1 MSLFIANISRNVSLN
16 DLEDAFDE
24 FGKCKIRINVS
35 LLYFYVFRNH
45 MLLLTTMMIN
55 LLKMPLINLMVRIL
69 VDLRLQLNGQKR
81 VVTIMNDK
89 LRAAPFPEKTKKKN
103 DAISAINLVIMLE
116 TVVHLELEVETG
128 IEIVVP
134 DHVPDLLGDEIARTA
149 NLVHTLV
156 IEKIRSIGHLIG
168 LVETVVIDAI
178 EKVDLVLLLEDVEMS
193 GIVGRK
199 IISVVSRVNYL
210 MKFRSR

>member
-1 MSLFIANISRNVSLN
+1 MLRLMILKMLSKNLVNAK
-16 DLEDAFDE
+16 LELMLVFS
-24 FGKCKIRINVS
+24 I
-35 LLYFYVFRNH
+35 FYVFRNH

-55 LLKMPLINLMVRIL
+55 LVKMPLINLMVRIL
-69 VDLRLQLNGQKR
+69 VDSRLQLNGQKR

-89 LRAAPFPEKTKKKN
+89 LRVAPFPEKTKKKN

-128 IEIVVP
+128 IEIVVL
-134 DHVPDLLGDEIARTA
+134 DLVPDLLGDEIEMTA
-149 NLVHTLV
+149 DLVHILV
-156 IEKIRSIGHLIG
+156 IEKIGSIVHLIG
-168 LVETVVIDAI
+168 LAETVVIDAI
-178 EKVDLVLLLEDVEMS
+178 EKVDLVLLLEDEEMS

>member
-1 MSLFIANISRNVSLN
+1 MLRLMILKMLSKNLVNAK
-16 DLEDAFDE
+16 LELMLVFS
-24 FGKCKIRINVS
+24 I
-35 LLYFYVFRNH
+35 FYVFRNQ
-45 MLLLTTMMIN
+45 LLSLTTMMIN
-55 LLKMPLINLMVRIL
+55 LVKMPLINLMVRIL
-69 VDLRLQLNGQKR
+69 VDSRLQLNGQKR

-89 LRAAPFPEKTKKKN
+89 LRVAPFPEKTKKKN

-128 IEIVVP
+128 IEIVVL
-134 DHVPDLLGDEIARTA
+134 DLVPDLLGDEIAMTA
-149 NLVHTLV
+149 DLVHILV
-156 IEKIRSIGHLIG
+156 IEKIGSIVHLIG
-168 LVETVVIDAI
+168 LAETVVIDAI
-178 EKVDLVLLLEDVEMS
+178 EKVDLVLLLENEEMS

>member
-1 MSLFIANISRNVSLN
+1 MLRLMILKMLSKNLVNAK
-16 DLEDAFDE
+16 LELMLVFS
-24 FGKCKIRINVS
+24 I
-35 LLYFYVFRNH
+35 FYVFRNH

-55 LLKMPLINLMVRIL
+55 LVKMPLINLMVRIL
-69 VDLRLQLNGQKR
+69 VDSRLQLNGQKR

-89 LRAAPFPEKTKKKN
+89 LRVAPFPEKTKKKN

-128 IEIVVP
+128 IEIVVL
-134 DHVPDLLGDEIARTA
+134 DLVPDLLGDEIAMTA
-149 NLVHTLV
+149 DLVHILV
-156 IEKIRSIGHLIG
+156 IEKIGSIVHLIG
-168 LVETVVIDAI
+168 LAETVVIDAI
-178 EKVDLVLLLEDVEMS
+178 EKVDLVLLLEDEEMS

-199 IISVVSRVNYL
+199 LISVVSRVNYL

>member
-1 MSLFIANISRNVSLN
+1 
-16 DLEDAFDE
+16 
-24 FGKCKIRINVS
+24 
-35 LLYFYVFRNH
+35 
-45 MLLLTTMMIN
+45 MMIN
-55 LLKMPLINLMVRIL
+55 LVKMPLINLMVRIL
-69 VDLRLQLNGQKR
+69 VDSRLQLNGQKR

-89 LRAAPFPEKTKKKN
+89 LRVAPFPEKTKKKN

-128 IEIVVP
+128 IEIVVL
-134 DHVPDLLGDEIARTA
+134 DLVPDLLGDEIAMTA
-149 NLVHTLV
+149 DLVHILV
-156 IEKIRSIGHLIG
+156 IEKIGSIVHLIG
-168 LVETVVIDAI
+168 LAETVVIYAI
-178 EKVDLVLLLEDVEMS
+178 EKVDLVLLLEDEEMS

>member
-1 MSLFIANISRNVSLN
+1 MLRLMILKMLSKNLVNAK
-16 DLEDAFDE
+16 LELMLVFS
-24 FGKCKIRINVS
+24 I
-35 LLYFYVFRNH
+35 FYVFRNH

-55 LLKMPLINLMVRIL
+55 LVKMPLINLMVRIL
-69 VDLRLQLNGQKR
+69 VDSRLQLNGQKR

-89 LRAAPFPEKTKKKN
+89 LRVAPFPEKTKKKN

-128 IEIVVP
+128 IEIVVL
-134 DHVPDLLGDEIARTA
+134 DLVPDLLGDEIAMTA
-149 NLVHTLV
+149 DLVHILV
-156 IEKIRSIGHLIG
+156 IEKIGSIVHLIG
-168 LVETVVIDAI
+168 LAETVVIDAI
-178 EKVDLVLLLEDVEMS
+178 EKVDLVLLLENEEMS

>member
-1 MSLFIANISRNVSLN
+1 MLRLMILKMLSKNLVNAK
-16 DLEDAFDE
+16 LELMLVFS
-24 FGKCKIRINVS
+24 I
-35 LLYFYVFRNH
+35 FYVFRNH

-55 LLKMPLINLMVRIL
+55 LVKMPLINLMVRIL
-69 VDLRLQLNGQKR
+69 VDSRLQLNGQKR

-89 LRAAPFPEKTKKKN
+89 LRVAPFPEKTKKKN

-128 IEIVVP
+128 IEIVVL
-134 DHVPDLLGDEIARTA
+134 DLDPDLLGDEIAMTA
-149 NLVHTLV
+149 DLVHILV
-156 IEKIRSIGHLIG
+156 IEKIGSIVHLIG
-168 LVETVVIDAI
+168 LAETVVIDAI
-178 EKVDLVLLLEDVEMS
+178 EKVDLVLLLENEEMS

>member
-1 MSLFIANISRNVSLN
+1 MLRLMILKMLSKNLVNAK
-16 DLEDAFDE
+16 LELMLVFSI
-24 FGKCKIRINVS
+24 F
-35 LLYFYVFRNH
+35 YFFRNH

-55 LLKMPLINLMVRIL
+55 LVKMPLINLMVRIL
-69 VDLRLQLNGQKR
+69 VDSRLQLNGQKR

-89 LRAAPFPEKTKKKN
+89 LRVAPFPEKTKKKN

-128 IEIVVP
+128 IEIVVL
-134 DHVPDLLGDEIARTA
+134 DLVPDLLGDEIAMTA
-149 NLVHTLV
+149 DLVHILV
-156 IEKIRSIGHLIG
+156 IEKIGSIVHLIG
-168 LVETVVIDAI
+168 LAETVVIDAI
-178 EKVDLVLLLEDVEMS
+178 EKVDLVLLLEDEEMS

>member
-1 MSLFIANISRNVSLN
+1 MLRLMILKMLSKNLVNAK
-16 DLEDAFDE
+16 LELMLVFSI
-24 FGKCKIRINVS
+24 F
-35 LLYFYVFRNH
+35 YFFRNH

-55 LLKMPLINLMVRIL
+55 LVKMPLINLMVRIL
-69 VDLRLQLNGQKR
+69 VDSRLQLNGQKR

-89 LRAAPFPEKTKKKN
+89 LRVAPFPEKTKKKN

-128 IEIVVP
+128 IEIVVL
-134 DHVPDLLGDEIARTA
+134 DLVPDLLGDEIAMTA
-149 NLVHTLV
+149 DLVHILV
-156 IEKIRSIGHLIG
+156 IEKIGSIVHLIG
-168 LVETVVIDAI
+168 LAETVVIDAI
-178 EKVDLVLLLEDVEMS
+178 EKVDLVLLLENEEMS

>member
-1 MSLFIANISRNVSLN
+1 MLRLMILKMLSKNLVNAK
-16 DLEDAFDE
+16 LELMLVFS
-24 FGKCKIRINVS
+24 I
-35 LLYFYVFRNH
+35 FYVFRNH

-55 LLKMPLINLMVRIL
+55 LVKMPLINLMVRIL
-69 VDLRLQLNGQKR
+69 VDSRLQLNGQKR

-89 LRAAPFPEKTKKKN
+89 LRVAPFPEKTKKKN

-128 IEIVVP
+128 IEIVVL
-134 DHVPDLLGDEIARTA
+134 DLVPDLLGDEIAMTA
-149 NLVHTLV
+149 DLVHILV
-156 IEKIRSIGHLIG
+156 IEKIGSIVHLIG
-168 LVETVVIDAI
+168 LAETVVIDAI
-178 EKVDLVLLLEDVEMS
+178 EKVDLVLLLEDEEMS

>member
-1 MSLFIANISRNVSLN
+1 MLRLMILKMLSKNLVNAK
-16 DLEDAFDE
+16 LELMLVFSI
-24 FGKCKIRINVS
+24 F
-35 LLYFYVFRNH
+35 YFFRNH

-55 LLKMPLINLMVRIL
+55 LVKMPLINLMVRIL
-69 VDLRLQLNGQKR
+69 VDSRLQLNGQKR

-89 LRAAPFPEKTKKKN
+89 LRVAPFPEKTKKKN

-128 IEIVVP
+128 IEIVVL
-134 DHVPDLLGDEIARTA
+134 DLVPDLLGDEIEMTA
-149 NLVHTLV
+149 DLVHILV
-156 IEKIRSIGHLIG
+156 IEKIGSIVHLIG
-168 LVETVVIDAI
+168 LAETVVIDAI
-178 EKVDLVLLLEDVEMS
+178 EKVDLVLLLEDEEMS

>member
-1 MSLFIANISRNVSLN
+1 MLRLMILKMLSKNLVNAK
-16 DLEDAFDE
+16 LELMLVFSS
-24 FGKCKIRINVS
+24 F
-35 LLYFYVFRNH
+35 YFFRNH

-55 LLKMPLINLMVRIL
+55 LVKMPLINLMVRIL
-69 VDLRLQLNGQKR
+69 VDSRLQLNGQKR

-89 LRAAPFPEKTKKKN
+89 LRVAPFPEKTKKKN

-128 IEIVVP
+128 IEIVVL
-134 DHVPDLLGDEIARTA
+134 DLVPDLLGDEIAMTA
-149 NLVHTLV
+149 DLVHILV
-156 IEKIRSIGHLIG
+156 IEKIGSIVHLIG
-168 LVETVVIDAI
+168 LAETVVIDAI
-178 EKVDLVLLLEDVEMS
+178 EKVDLVLLLEDEEMS

-199 IISVVSRVNYL
+199 LISVVSRVNYL

>member
-1 MSLFIANISRNVSLN
+1 MILKMLSKNLVNAK
-16 DLEDAFDE
+16 LELMLVFS
-24 FGKCKIRINVS
+24 I
-35 LLYFYVFRNH
+35 FYVFRNH

-55 LLKMPLINLMVRIL
+55 LVKMPLINLMVRIL
-69 VDLRLQLNGQKR
+69 VDSRLQLNGQKR

-89 LRAAPFPEKTKKKN
+89 LRVAPFPEKTKKKN

-128 IEIVVP
+128 IEIVVL
-134 DHVPDLLGDEIARTA
+134 DLVPDLLGDEIAMTA
-149 NLVHTLV
+149 DLVHILV
-156 IEKIRSIGHLIG
+156 IEKIGSIVHLIG
-168 LVETVVIDAI
+168 LAETVVIDAI
-178 EKVDLVLLLEDVEMS
+178 EKVDLVLLLEDEEMS